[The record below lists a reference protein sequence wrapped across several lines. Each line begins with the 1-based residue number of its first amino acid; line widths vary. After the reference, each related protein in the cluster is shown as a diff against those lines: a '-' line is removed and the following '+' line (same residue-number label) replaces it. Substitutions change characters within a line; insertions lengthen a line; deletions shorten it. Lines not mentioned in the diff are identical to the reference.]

1 MRKYILY
8 SPHFVVQNWAVL
20 RLRCSTISALNY
32 GNLKLLLSHKRR
44 VDGFLRLPAPPPSGR
59 ALPACAPAPS
69 TTLQAHR
76 GNIQGTFKDI
86 FRTCREYSRNIQG
99 TFRGKSRAPPLLC
112 ASSSLYYL
120 KADISGMLHYSVG
133 SRNILLL
140 LVVQGKRAVG
150 SAQHSTRH
158 VPWFDLLWH
167 WCSMALFHEGFP
179 TESFSIPSA
188 IP

>member
-99 TFRGKSRAPPLLC
+99 TFSGNLGLLLC
-112 ASSSLYYL
+112 CAPAAPSTTLRLIYPECCIIVWVLATYY
-120 KADISGMLHYSVG
+120 YY
-133 SRNILLL
+133 
-140 LVVQGKRAVG
+140 
-150 SAQHSTRH
+150 
-158 VPWFDLLWH
+158 
-167 WCSMALFHEGFP
+167 
-179 TESFSIPSA
+179 
-188 IP
+188 